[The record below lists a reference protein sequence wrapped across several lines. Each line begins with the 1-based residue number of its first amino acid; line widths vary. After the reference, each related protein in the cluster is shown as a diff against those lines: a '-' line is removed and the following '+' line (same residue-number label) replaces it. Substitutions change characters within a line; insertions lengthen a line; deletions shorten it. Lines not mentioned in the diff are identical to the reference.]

1 MEFKLHSEYTPTG
14 DQPQAIADLVKGF
27 QEGNQFETLLGVT
40 GSGKTFTMANVIQ
53 ALNKPTLI
61 IAHNKTLA
69 AQLYS
74 EFKEFFPENAV
85 EYFVSYYDYYQPEAY
100 VPSTDTYIEK
110 DSAINDEIDK
120 LRHSATA
127 ALSER
132 NDVIIVAS
140 VSCIYGLGS
149 PIDYKNMVI
158 SLRPGMEKDRDEVI
172 HKLIDIQYTRNEM
185 DFKRGSFRVRGDV
198 LEVFPAYSGSEA
210 YRIEFFGDEVDRI
223 VQIDALTGEVKAQL
237 GHVAI
242 FPASHYV
249 VPKEK
254 MMIAAEN
261 ILAEMKEQVAFFKSE
276 DKLLEAQRIAERTN
290 FDVEMMRE
298 TGFCSGIENYSRHL
312 TGTAPGEPP
321 CTLLDYFPDDFL
333 MIIDESHITLPQI
346 RGMYFGDRSRKKT
359 LVEYGFRLPS
369 ALDNRPLNFEEFEG
383 HINQM
388 LFVSATPSTYE
399 AEHEL
404 LRTEQIIRPTGL
416 LDPEIFVRPVE
427 GQIDD
432 LIGELHKEI
441 EKHNK
446 ILITTLT
453 KRMAEDLTDYIRE
466 AGIRVKYLHSDID
479 TLERA
484 EIIRDMRLDVF
495 DVLVGINLLREG
507 LDIPEISLV
516 AILDADKE
524 GFLRSETSLI
534 QTIGRAARNAEG
546 HVIMYAD
553 TITDSMRA
561 AIDETNRRREIQQ
574 AYNEAHGITPQTIK
588 KAVRDLISISKAAE
602 ADDEEFKKEPES
614 MDARELEKLAKE
626 LEKKMRQAAA
636 ELNFEEAAK
645 LRDRMKEVKLMLLE
659 IETEDD
665 PPKRASSRRPG
676 KRTGKPA
683 GRPTRKPAGDRQEG

>member
-1 MEFKLHSEYTPTG
+1 MQNEQKIFKLHSEYAPTG
-14 DQPQAIADLVKGF
+14 DQPQAIEALVKGF
-27 QEGNQFETLLGVT
+27 QEGNQFQTLLGVT
-40 GSGKTFTMANVIQ
+40 GSGKTFTMANVIAQ
-53 ALNKPTLI
+53 LNKPTLV

-69 AQLYS
+69 AQLYG
-74 EFKEFFPENAV
+74 EFKEYFPGNAV

-132 NDVIIVAS
+132 SDVIIVAS

-149 PIDYKNMVI
+149 PIDYQEMVI
-158 SLRPGMEKDRDEVI
+158 SLRPGMEKDRDDVI
-172 HKLIDIQYTRNEM
+172 RKLIEIQYDRNDM
-185 DFKRGSFRVRGDV
+185 DFKRGSFRVKGDV
-198 LEVFPAYSGSEA
+198 LDIYPAYSDGQA
-210 YRIEFFGDEVDRI
+210 FRVEFFGDEVDRI
-223 VQIDALTGEVKAQL
+223 MEIDTVIGEVKAQL

-254 MMIAAEN
+254 MMEATEH
-261 ILAEMKEQVAFFKSE
+261 ILEELKERVSFFKSE
-276 DKLLEAQRIAERTN
+276 DKLLEAQRISERTN

-321 CTLLDYFPDDFL
+321 CTLIDYFPKDFL
-333 MIIDESHITLPQI
+333 IIVDESHITLPQV
-346 RGMYFGDRSRKKT
+346 RGMYAGDRSRKMT
-359 LVEYGFRLPS
+359 LVDYGFRLPS
-369 ALDNRPLNFEEFEG
+369 ALDNRPLNFSEFESK
-383 HINQM
+383 IDQM
-388 LFVSATPSTYE
+388 LFVSATPSVYE
-399 AEHEL
+399 QEHEL
-404 LRTEQIIRPTGL
+404 MRVEQIIRPTGL

-432 LIGELHKEI
+432 LISEVNKEVAGHHKV
-441 EKHNK
+441 
-446 ILITTLT
+446 LITTLT
-453 KRMAEDLTDYIRE
+453 KRMAEDLTDYMRE
-466 AGIRVKYLHSDID
+466 VGIRVKYLHSDID

-484 EIIRDMRLDVF
+484 QIIRDMRLDVF

-507 LDIPEISLV
+507 LDIPEITLV

-534 QTIGRAARNAEG
+534 QTIGRAARNSEG

-553 TITDSMRA
+553 TITDSMRV
-561 AIDETNRRREIQQ
+561 AIEETKRRRQIQQ
-574 AYNEAHGITPQTIK
+574 RYNEEHGITPTTIK
-588 KAVRDLISISKAAE
+588 KAVRDLITISKAVE
-602 ADDEEFKKEPES
+602 NDSFADTKDPES
-614 MDARELEKLAKE
+614 MDEKELKKLSKE

-636 ELNFEEAAK
+636 ELNFEEAAR
-645 LRDRMKEVKLMLLE
+645 LRDRMVEVKKLLLDME
-659 IETEDD
+659 
-665 PPKRASSRRPG
+665 
-676 KRTGKPA
+676 
-683 GRPTRKPAGDRQEG
+683 